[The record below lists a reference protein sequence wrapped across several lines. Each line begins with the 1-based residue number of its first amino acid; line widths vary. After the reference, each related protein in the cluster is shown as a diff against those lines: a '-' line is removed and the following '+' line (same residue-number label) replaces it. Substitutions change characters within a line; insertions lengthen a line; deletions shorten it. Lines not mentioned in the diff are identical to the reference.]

1 METEVYLAK
10 GDVTDEIVEGSGVVC
25 LLGDQRR
32 NTSRRGTIFKA
43 GIRLLLI
50 RRIVFFSPPNSS
62 FPPPITSTAVL
73 MTRDLNPWNKTTSPQ
88 KKLLIVLFAFV
99 IIFTYSVVM
108 VL

>member
-10 GDVTDEIVEGSGVVC
+10 GDVTDEIVGGSGVVC

-50 RRIVFFSPPNSS
+50 RRIVFFFPNSS

-73 MTRDLNPWNKTTSPQ
+73 LTRDLSPWNKTTSLQ

-99 IIFTYSVVM
+99 IIFTYTVVM

>member
-50 RRIVFFSPPNSS
+50 RRIVSPPQL
-62 FPPPITSTAVL
+62 VL
-73 MTRDLNPWNKTTSPQ
+73 SPTHYFYGGTFDSRL
-88 KKLLIVLFAFV
+88 KPVE
-99 IIFTYSVVM
+99 
-108 VL
+108 

>member
-50 RRIVFFSPPNSS
+50 RRIVFFFLTRP
-62 FPPPITSTAVL
+62 FPHP
-73 MTRDLNPWNKTTSPQ
+73 
-88 KKLLIVLFAFV
+88 LLLRRYF
-99 IIFTYSVVM
+99 
-108 VL
+108 

>member
-10 GDVTDEIVEGSGVVC
+10 GDVTDEIVGGSGVVC

-32 NTSRRGTIFKA
+32 NTSRRGTIFNA

-50 RRIVFFSPPNSS
+50 RRIVFFSNSS
-62 FPPPITSTAVL
+62 LPPPITPTAVL
-73 MTRDLNPWNKTTSPQ
+73 LTRDLNPWVKTTPSQ

-99 IIFTYSVVM
+99 IIFTYTVIM